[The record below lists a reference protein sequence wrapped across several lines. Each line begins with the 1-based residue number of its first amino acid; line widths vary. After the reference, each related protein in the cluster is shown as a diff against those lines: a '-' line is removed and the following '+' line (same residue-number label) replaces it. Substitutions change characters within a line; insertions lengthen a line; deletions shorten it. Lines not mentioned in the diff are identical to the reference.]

1 LEKCKHTQTKAF
13 KHIKK
18 IGNAFLDAQQ
28 MFVQQAIH
36 ITLSIPLHHAT
47 RFFQFINRCEGENRV
62 FCIISTKNLECLPLD
77 ST

>member
-1 LEKCKHTQTKAF
+1 MEKCKHTQTKAF

-47 RFFQFINRCEGENRV
+47 RSFQFINTCEEENKAFV
-62 FCIISTKNLECLPLD
+62 LFPQNI
-77 ST
+77 